1 MDTKIQFDAKNA
13 KDIYHLSVA
22 SMLDS
27 GYALCVMCGIPFLLS
42 SCCPR
47 YLATLYL
54 ELKTEAG
61 AW

>member
-13 KDIYHLSVA
+13 KDIYLPSVV
-22 SMLDS
+22 SMQDS

-42 SCCPR
+42 SCYPR
-47 YLATLYL
+47 YLSKLPL

-61 AW
+61 AR